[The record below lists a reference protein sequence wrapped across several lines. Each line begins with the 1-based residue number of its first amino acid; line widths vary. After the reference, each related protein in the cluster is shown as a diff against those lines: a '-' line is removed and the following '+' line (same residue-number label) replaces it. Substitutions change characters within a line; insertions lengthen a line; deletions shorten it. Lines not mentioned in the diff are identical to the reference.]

1 MRMRENS
8 SRRRITWV
16 AGVVLVV
23 SCAAGIAA
31 TTQWSPR
38 SAASPDDVVVP
49 TEIPPDLA
57 QQSAEDA
64 ALRLMRASR
73 ARCPEC
79 GVIEWTREIGKSS
92 EASGNDQCA
101 ARATE
106 NADLEK
112 LLDWHMI
119 ALKGYVRHAIVC
131 APQRAAAAAV
141 VVAASKGYEILVRF
155 RDGSSQLLTEAS
167 LSTWRRG
174 ERVKIVAAGID

>member
-1 MRMRENS
+1 M
-8 SRRRITWV
+8 
-16 AGVVLVV
+16 
-23 SCAAGIAA
+23 
-31 TTQWSPR
+31 
-38 SAASPDDVVVP
+38 
-49 TEIPPDLA
+49 
-57 QQSAEDA
+57 
-64 ALRLMRASR
+64 
-73 ARCPEC
+73 
-79 GVIEWTREIGKSS
+79 IEWTREIGKSS

-101 ARATE
+101 ARAAE

-141 VVAASKGYEILVRF
+141 VEASKGYEILVRF